1 MQYLTRRRIGEA
13 QNLLVETG
21 LPIARIAEQ
30 VGYDTQNYFNVC

>member
-13 QNLLVETG
+13 QNLLVATD

-30 VGYDTQNYFNVC
+30 VGYDTQKYCNVW